1 MAEDFNSSKNSKS
14 EQKSNCPILYK
25 SPILT
30 VLLLIICIYL
40 IIKYKAYSADGIGS
54 IVAATIAVIGVYFT
68 VMEYK
73 EKTYNEI
80 VTRERIEKENSIC
93 EKICNFGTFLCYF
106 ILVLLLISLSLGLLY
121 YIGFIIY
128 DKTGSTNLPE
138 GAGIV
143 LAAVI
148 SVIGVLI
155 GYFFNKRQTYK
166 EIVTRERIEWLHKM
180 QEALAEFL
188 SITSNPKVKNGL
200 KDKKDRARELYYLI
214 ISNLNVK
221 EDKVKKNEREAV
233 EFLYNYAKSKG
244 LDVEL
249 NFYRKIKSAENKDA
263 NGSISPEEIE
273 KEIDKLKEEIKALE
287 KEKQK
292 LKNRN
297 ESSDNKEEVE
307 SLTRLKRRKIISQ
320 YTEIFNETWNRIK
333 NEAD

>member
-1 MAEDFNSSKNSKS
+1 
-14 EQKSNCPILYK
+14 
-25 SPILT
+25 
-30 VLLLIICIYL
+30 
-40 IIKYKAYSADGIGS
+40 
-54 IVAATIAVIGVYFT
+54 
-68 VMEYK
+68 
-73 EKTYNEI
+73 
-80 VTRERIEKENSIC
+80 
-93 EKICNFGTFLCYF
+93 
-106 ILVLLLISLSLGLLY
+106 
-121 YIGFIIY
+121 
-128 DKTGSTNLPE
+128 
-138 GAGIV
+138 
-143 LAAVI
+143 
-148 SVIGVLI
+148 
-155 GYFFNKRQTYK
+155 
-166 EIVTRERIEWLHKM
+166 M

-320 YTEIFNETWNRIK
+320 YTEIFNKTWNRIK